1 MNKRYAVGDTVCY
14 SFEFL
19 EKIVAD
25 YETSNR
31 IGIVTS
37 ARDFAP
43 IGQICKVLWDG
54 EDEPAGCLANNLQRS
69 KIDVPDW
76 SISADQRRLDRAIAF
91 MGILEK
97 DNLLP

>member
-19 EKIVAD
+19 KKIVAD

-37 ARDFAP
+37 VRDFAFNK
-43 IGQICKVLWDG
+43 QICKVLWDG
-54 EDEPAGCLANNLQRS
+54 EDEPAGCLANNLQQA
-69 KIDVPDW
+69 KIDVPDF
-76 SISADQRRLDRAIAF
+76 SISADQRRLDRAISF
-91 MGILEK
+91 MKILDK
-97 DNLLP
+97 DGVR

>member
-1 MNKRYAVGDTVCY
+1 MINKRYAVGDTVCY

-37 ARDFAP
+37 VRDFAP

-54 EDEPAGCLANNLQRS
+54 EDKPTGCLANNLQRS
-69 KIDVPDW
+69 KIDVPN
-76 SISADQRRLDRAIAF
+76 I
-91 MGILEK
+91 
-97 DNLLP
+97 